1 MPGPGSGQA
10 CGREVGVHFS
20 FQDQVSDNQAVR
32 NWTSIFF
39 QIPAS
44 DNHAV
49 WNWTFWSCNH
59 YTVLSSGS
67 RFWQSCSQEFE
78 VHFLFKSFRTSC
90 SQVLICWF
98 FATTTKFEDSWHPR
112 HLCAMSR
119 RFAGR
124 PPPLSTHPSGK
135 YWGKPP
141 ALTPPGHKGKGKA
154 NDDAVSAPQGS
165 ICDTIDHSNLRG
177 ILRDLCYWQNHVK
190 TVEELTGK
198 VTSADWYPLLLDKL
212 AESVIVIS
220 GAPNVGKSSLAVH
233 LAKTLG
239 LTRTKTTSRNFWL
252 FARNKRPYFSFWI
265 YCTDSFWDE
274 EEPAWNRMM
283 QSLSSVTSNEEFS
296 TGAVI
301 LEGHRIF
308 AFPGYAEVCTTVVYL
323 AATDKLLI
331 ERETDSGSIR
341 KHKLFISNVLDQLQE
356 LKKMITLEGDKS
368 LVYLVCQALQITLLD
383 DAALDASHLS
393 ADIELD
399 GRWTFWHWVGREA
412 DWKLRKHASEPFHLV
427 WRRQW
432 ELVSEL
438 QSSTPC
444 KFSWCVSA
452 DLASQGWL
460 REFCSRFA
468 IIRQSRVQF
477 PGFTFYWPTFG
488 FPLTSANFLGC
499 DNHRVSLRQLQIS
512 EQDNHGVQRKFAFSR
527 RFVRGS
533 VGTPVGIPSISSN
546 HWIHCLAPFIL
557 DLGSS
562 RTSDCVRLCYSDH
575 PFGY

>member
-10 CGREVGVHFS
+10 CGRGVGVRFS
-20 FQDQVSDNQAVR
+20 FKDQVSDNQAVR

-49 WNWTFWSCNH
+49 RNWTFWSCNN
-59 YTVLSSGS
+59 YMVFSSGS

-78 VHFLFKSFRTSC
+78 VHFLFKSFWTSC
-90 SQVLICWF
+90 SQELICWF
-98 FATTTKFEDSWHPR
+98 FATTTKFEDSWSPR

-233 LAKTLG
+233 MAKTLG
-239 LTRTKTTSRNFWL
+239 LTRTKTASRNFWL

-274 EEPAWNRMM
+274 EEPAWNRMK

-308 AFPGYAEVCTTVVYL
+308 AFPGYAEVGTTVVYL

-331 ERETDSGSIR
+331 ERGTDSGSIR

-356 LKKMITLEGDKS
+356 LNKMITLEGDKS

-399 GRWTFWHWVGREA
+399 GRWTF
-412 DWKLRKHASEPFHLV
+412 
-427 WRRQW
+427 
-432 ELVSEL
+432 
-438 QSSTPC
+438 
-444 KFSWCVSA
+444 
-452 DLASQGWL
+452 
-460 REFCSRFA
+460 
-468 IIRQSRVQF
+468 
-477 PGFTFYWPTFG
+477 
-488 FPLTSANFLGC
+488 
-499 DNHRVSLRQLQIS
+499 
-512 EQDNHGVQRKFAFSR
+512 
-527 RFVRGS
+527 
-533 VGTPVGIPSISSN
+533 
-546 HWIHCLAPFIL
+546 
-557 DLGSS
+557 
-562 RTSDCVRLCYSDH
+562 
-575 PFGY
+575 

>member
-10 CGREVGVHFS
+10 CGRGVGVRFS
-20 FQDQVSDNQAVR
+20 FKDQVSDNQAVR

-49 WNWTFWSCNH
+49 RNWTFWSCNN
-59 YTVLSSGS
+59 YMVFSSGS

-78 VHFLFKSFRTSC
+78 VHFLFKSFWTSC
-90 SQVLICWF
+90 SQELICWF
-98 FATTTKFEDSWHPR
+98 FATTTKFEDSWSPR

-233 LAKTLG
+233 MAKTLG
-239 LTRTKTTSRNFWL
+239 LTRTKTASRNFWL
-252 FARNKRPYFSFWI
+252 FARNKRPDFSFWI

-274 EEPAWNRMM
+274 EEPAWNRMK

-308 AFPGYAEVCTTVVYL
+308 AFPGYAEVGTTVVYL

-331 ERETDSGSIR
+331 ERGTDSGSIR

-356 LKKMITLEGDKS
+356 LNKMITLEGDKS

-399 GRWTFWHWVGREA
+399 GRWTF
-412 DWKLRKHASEPFHLV
+412 
-427 WRRQW
+427 
-432 ELVSEL
+432 
-438 QSSTPC
+438 
-444 KFSWCVSA
+444 
-452 DLASQGWL
+452 
-460 REFCSRFA
+460 
-468 IIRQSRVQF
+468 
-477 PGFTFYWPTFG
+477 
-488 FPLTSANFLGC
+488 
-499 DNHRVSLRQLQIS
+499 
-512 EQDNHGVQRKFAFSR
+512 
-527 RFVRGS
+527 
-533 VGTPVGIPSISSN
+533 
-546 HWIHCLAPFIL
+546 
-557 DLGSS
+557 
-562 RTSDCVRLCYSDH
+562 
-575 PFGY
+575 

>member
-10 CGREVGVHFS
+10 CGRGVGVRFS

-49 WNWTFWSCNH
+49 RNWTFWSCNN
-59 YTVLSSGS
+59 YMVFSSGS

-78 VHFLFKSFRTSC
+78 VHFLFKSFWTSC
-90 SQVLICWF
+90 SQELICWF
-98 FATTTKFEDSWHPR
+98 FATTTKFEDSWSPR

-124 PPPLSTHPSGK
+124 PTPLSTHPSGK

-220 GAPNVGKSSLAVH
+220 GAPNVGKSSLAVRM
-233 LAKTLG
+233 AKTLG

-274 EEPAWNRMM
+274 EEPAWNRMK

-308 AFPGYAEVCTTVVYL
+308 AFPGYAEVNTTVVYL

-331 ERETDSGSIR
+331 ERGTDSGSIR

-356 LKKMITLEGDKS
+356 LNKMITLEGDKS

-399 GRWTFWHWVGREA
+399 GRWTF
-412 DWKLRKHASEPFHLV
+412 
-427 WRRQW
+427 
-432 ELVSEL
+432 
-438 QSSTPC
+438 
-444 KFSWCVSA
+444 
-452 DLASQGWL
+452 
-460 REFCSRFA
+460 
-468 IIRQSRVQF
+468 
-477 PGFTFYWPTFG
+477 
-488 FPLTSANFLGC
+488 
-499 DNHRVSLRQLQIS
+499 
-512 EQDNHGVQRKFAFSR
+512 
-527 RFVRGS
+527 
-533 VGTPVGIPSISSN
+533 
-546 HWIHCLAPFIL
+546 
-557 DLGSS
+557 
-562 RTSDCVRLCYSDH
+562 
-575 PFGY
+575 

>member
-1 MPGPGSGQA
+1 M
-10 CGREVGVHFS
+10 
-20 FQDQVSDNQAVR
+20 
-32 NWTSIFF
+32 
-39 QIPAS
+39 
-44 DNHAV
+44 
-49 WNWTFWSCNH
+49 
-59 YTVLSSGS
+59 
-67 RFWQSCSQEFE
+67 
-78 VHFLFKSFRTSC
+78 
-90 SQVLICWF
+90 LICWF

-165 ICDTIDHSNLRG
+165 IFDTIDHSNLRG

-356 LKKMITLEGDKS
+356 LKNNDHSG
-368 LVYLVCQALQITLLD
+368 
-383 DAALDASHLS
+383 
-393 ADIELD
+393 
-399 GRWTFWHWVGREA
+399 
-412 DWKLRKHASEPFHLV
+412 
-427 WRRQW
+427 RRQIAG
-432 ELVSEL
+432 LFGVS
-438 QSSTPC
+438 
-444 KFSWCVSA
+444 
-452 DLASQGWL
+452 
-460 REFCSRFA
+460 
-468 IIRQSRVQF
+468 
-477 PGFTFYWPTFG
+477 GFTNH
-488 FPLTSANFLGC
+488 PL
-499 DNHRVSLRQLQIS
+499 R
-512 EQDNHGVQRKFAFSR
+512 
-527 RFVRGS
+527 
-533 VGTPVGIPSISSN
+533 
-546 HWIHCLAPFIL
+546 
-557 DLGSS
+557 
-562 RTSDCVRLCYSDH
+562 
-575 PFGY
+575 

>member
-1 MPGPGSGQA
+1 ML
-10 CGREVGVHFS
+10 V
-20 FQDQVSDNQAVR
+20 
-32 NWTSIFF
+32 
-39 QIPAS
+39 
-44 DNHAV
+44 
-49 WNWTFWSCNH
+49 
-59 YTVLSSGS
+59 
-67 RFWQSCSQEFE
+67 
-78 VHFLFKSFRTSC
+78 
-90 SQVLICWF
+90 F
-98 FATTTKFEDSWHPR
+98 FATTTKFEDSWYPR

-274 EEPAWNRMM
+274 EEPAWNRMK

-308 AFPGYAEVCTTVVYL
+308 AFPGYAEVGTTVVYL

-331 ERETDSGSIR
+331 ERGTDSGSIR

-356 LKKMITLEGDKS
+356 LNKMITLEGDKS

-383 DAALDASHLS
+383 DAALDASHLA

-399 GRWTFWHWVGREA
+399 GRWTF
-412 DWKLRKHASEPFHLV
+412 
-427 WRRQW
+427 
-432 ELVSEL
+432 
-438 QSSTPC
+438 
-444 KFSWCVSA
+444 
-452 DLASQGWL
+452 
-460 REFCSRFA
+460 
-468 IIRQSRVQF
+468 
-477 PGFTFYWPTFG
+477 
-488 FPLTSANFLGC
+488 
-499 DNHRVSLRQLQIS
+499 
-512 EQDNHGVQRKFAFSR
+512 
-527 RFVRGS
+527 
-533 VGTPVGIPSISSN
+533 
-546 HWIHCLAPFIL
+546 
-557 DLGSS
+557 
-562 RTSDCVRLCYSDH
+562 
-575 PFGY
+575 

>member
-1 MPGPGSGQA
+1 M
-10 CGREVGVHFS
+10 
-20 FQDQVSDNQAVR
+20 
-32 NWTSIFF
+32 
-39 QIPAS
+39 
-44 DNHAV
+44 
-49 WNWTFWSCNH
+49 
-59 YTVLSSGS
+59 
-67 RFWQSCSQEFE
+67 
-78 VHFLFKSFRTSC
+78 
-90 SQVLICWF
+90 LICWF
-98 FATTTKFEDSWHPR
+98 FCKNPQSLR
-112 HLCAMSR
+112 ILGIRIICAMSR

-393 ADIELD
+393 ADIEVD
-399 GRWTFWHWVGREA
+399 GRWTF
-412 DWKLRKHASEPFHLV
+412 
-427 WRRQW
+427 
-432 ELVSEL
+432 
-438 QSSTPC
+438 
-444 KFSWCVSA
+444 
-452 DLASQGWL
+452 
-460 REFCSRFA
+460 
-468 IIRQSRVQF
+468 
-477 PGFTFYWPTFG
+477 
-488 FPLTSANFLGC
+488 
-499 DNHRVSLRQLQIS
+499 
-512 EQDNHGVQRKFAFSR
+512 
-527 RFVRGS
+527 
-533 VGTPVGIPSISSN
+533 
-546 HWIHCLAPFIL
+546 
-557 DLGSS
+557 
-562 RTSDCVRLCYSDH
+562 
-575 PFGY
+575 

>member
-1 MPGPGSGQA
+1 M
-10 CGREVGVHFS
+10 
-20 FQDQVSDNQAVR
+20 
-32 NWTSIFF
+32 
-39 QIPAS
+39 
-44 DNHAV
+44 
-49 WNWTFWSCNH
+49 
-59 YTVLSSGS
+59 
-67 RFWQSCSQEFE
+67 
-78 VHFLFKSFRTSC
+78 
-90 SQVLICWF
+90 LICWF

-154 NDDAVSAPQGS
+154 NDDEVSAPQGS

-198 VTSADWYPLLLDKL
+198 VTSADWYPLLLDRL

-399 GRWTFWHWVGREA
+399 GRWTF
-412 DWKLRKHASEPFHLV
+412 
-427 WRRQW
+427 
-432 ELVSEL
+432 
-438 QSSTPC
+438 
-444 KFSWCVSA
+444 
-452 DLASQGWL
+452 
-460 REFCSRFA
+460 
-468 IIRQSRVQF
+468 
-477 PGFTFYWPTFG
+477 
-488 FPLTSANFLGC
+488 
-499 DNHRVSLRQLQIS
+499 
-512 EQDNHGVQRKFAFSR
+512 
-527 RFVRGS
+527 
-533 VGTPVGIPSISSN
+533 
-546 HWIHCLAPFIL
+546 
-557 DLGSS
+557 
-562 RTSDCVRLCYSDH
+562 
-575 PFGY
+575 

>member
-1 MPGPGSGQA
+1 
-10 CGREVGVHFS
+10 
-20 FQDQVSDNQAVR
+20 
-32 NWTSIFF
+32 
-39 QIPAS
+39 
-44 DNHAV
+44 
-49 WNWTFWSCNH
+49 
-59 YTVLSSGS
+59 
-67 RFWQSCSQEFE
+67 
-78 VHFLFKSFRTSC
+78 
-90 SQVLICWF
+90 
-98 FATTTKFEDSWHPR
+98 
-112 HLCAMSR
+112 MSR

-356 LKKMITLEGDKS
+356 LKKNDHSG
-368 LVYLVCQALQITLLD
+368 
-383 DAALDASHLS
+383 
-393 ADIELD
+393 
-399 GRWTFWHWVGREA
+399 
-412 DWKLRKHASEPFHLV
+412 
-427 WRRQW
+427 RRQIAG
-432 ELVSEL
+432 LFGVS
-438 QSSTPC
+438 
-444 KFSWCVSA
+444 
-452 DLASQGWL
+452 
-460 REFCSRFA
+460 
-468 IIRQSRVQF
+468 
-477 PGFTFYWPTFG
+477 GFTNH
-488 FPLTSANFLGC
+488 PL
-499 DNHRVSLRQLQIS
+499 R
-512 EQDNHGVQRKFAFSR
+512 
-527 RFVRGS
+527 
-533 VGTPVGIPSISSN
+533 
-546 HWIHCLAPFIL
+546 
-557 DLGSS
+557 
-562 RTSDCVRLCYSDH
+562 
-575 PFGY
+575 